1 MKDRTQGGDGCKL
14 MAQGW
19 YIASTYRVTQG
30 GLSEFVLRGAGAR
43 DRRFQVPR
51 RVGRTLDHRLEDKKL
66 VQPSRGGR
74 EAQCS
79 EREQGQQR
87 HKEVERNSVFQMHG
101 IPQHLQSLGV
111 KG

>member
-1 MKDRTQGGDGCKL
+1 MKDRTQGGDGCKV

-30 GLSEFVLRGAGAR
+30 GLSKFVLRGAGAG

-74 EAQCS
+74 EALCS
-79 EREQGQQR
+79 EREQGQHR
-87 HKEVERNSVFQMHG
+87 DTRRWRETLSSKCTGFHSICRA
-101 IPQHLQSLGV
+101 
-111 KG
+111 